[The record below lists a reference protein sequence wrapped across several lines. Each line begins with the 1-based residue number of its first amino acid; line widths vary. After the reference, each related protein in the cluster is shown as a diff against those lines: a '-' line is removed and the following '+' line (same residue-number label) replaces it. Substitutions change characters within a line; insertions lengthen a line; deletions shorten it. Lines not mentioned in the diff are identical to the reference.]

1 VLHWLTDR
9 RRRHLLEHPFPDAW
23 RAILERDVGA
33 YRLLDA
39 DEQQRLRDLVQVF
52 VAEKHWEG
60 AGGLEMTDEVRVTI
74 AGSACLMIL
83 GRDHDLFA
91 DVASIVVYPDAV
103 VARRP
108 QWQTYTS
115 ARPMRDGLPVYGL
128 AQPGGA
134 VVLTWDA
141 IAKGA
146 RDPHDGRNLVI
157 HELAHKI
164 DFLDGSADGTP
175 PLDRAGR
182 RAWHDAFEP
191 AFQAHVARAER
202 GEKSLLRD
210 YATTNEAEYFA
221 CATEVFFEKPREMRE
236 ELPEVYAQ
244 LASFFGV
251 DPAASAHAPPPK
263 AS

>member
-1 VLHWLTDR
+1 MFHWLTER
-9 RRRHLLEHPFPDAW
+9 RRQHLLEQPFPDAW
-23 RAILERDVGA
+23 RAYLEVNVPA
-33 YRLLDA
+33 YGHLDA
-39 DEQQRLRDLVQVF
+39 AHQQRLRDLVAVF

-60 AGGLEMTDEVRVTI
+60 AGDFEMTDEVRVTI

-91 DVASIVVYPDAV
+91 DVSSIVVYPDAV
-103 VARRP
+103 IAKRP
-108 QWQTYTS
+108 QWATYSST
-115 ARPMRDGLPVYGL
+115 RPVADNLPVYGL
-128 AQPGGA
+128 ALPGGA

-182 RAWHDAFEP
+182 RAWAAAFTP
-191 AFQAHVARAER
+191 AFNAHVARAER
-202 GEKSLLRD
+202 GEKSLIRD

-221 CATEVFFEKPREMRE
+221 CATEVFFEKPKQLRE
-236 ELPEVYAQ
+236 ELPDVYAQ
-244 LASFFGV
+244 LAAFFGL
-251 DPAASAHAPPPK
+251 DPAAA
-263 AS
+263 